1 MACDGSTRR
10 FLVTLFC
17 DVFLTA
23 SSLSAQAGNVLAVLP
38 GSARVAGM
46 GGAGAAIVGDAGAI
60 FANPAAL
67 ATIHHL
73 AVEGSY
79 ESFPSGS
86 TLSIGALALRVD
98 RFTWGAGAAA
108 FGPSYTSADLLG
120 VSTLVFRTGL
130 GALGATAKYARE
142 TVGGARVDAWAGD
155 VGLAIA
161 VFDLMALGVSVQ
173 NIGGDFGPTA
183 GGLHLPRRTR
193 AGFTLNYVDPQGTL
207 RLLTTVE
214 GQWPAGGGSAF
225 VVLGLESGVVTGGM
239 GVRSEERRVGK
250 ECRSRWSA
258 DQ

>member
-38 GSARVAGM
+38 GSARAAGM

-86 TLSIGALALRVD
+86 TLSIGAQIGRASCRERV
-98 RFTWGAGAAA
+98 
-108 FGPSYTSADLLG
+108 
-120 VSTLVFRTGL
+120 
-130 GALGATAKYARE
+130 
-142 TVGGARVDAWAGD
+142 
-155 VGLAIA
+155 
-161 VFDLMALGVSVQ
+161 
-173 NIGGDFGPTA
+173 
-183 GGLHLPRRTR
+183 
-193 AGFTLNYVDPQGTL
+193 
-207 RLLTTVE
+207 
-214 GQWPAGGGSAF
+214 
-225 VVLGLESGVVTGGM
+225 
-239 GVRSEERRVGK
+239 
-250 ECRSRWSA
+250 
-258 DQ
+258 